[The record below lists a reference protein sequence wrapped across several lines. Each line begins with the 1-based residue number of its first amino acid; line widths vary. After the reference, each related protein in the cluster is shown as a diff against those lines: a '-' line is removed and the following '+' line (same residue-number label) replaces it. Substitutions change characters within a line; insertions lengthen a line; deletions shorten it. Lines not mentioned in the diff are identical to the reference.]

1 MSAPRLPRYVP
12 DRPLPPY
19 TFVPG
24 RSPHPVSDPAGH
36 QYGKPPETPDAL
48 DADNW
53 HTNRTYLYGI
63 DLFNHG
69 FYWEAHEAWESLWHR
84 AGRKGPTA
92 DFLKAL
98 IQLAAAGVKH
108 LEGVPAGVQSH
119 GRRAAELFG
128 AAQGES
134 FLGFHPGELKAMAVA
149 IRGGGWPALVVLAPT
164 GRSNA
169 RNLE

>member
-1 MSAPRLPRYVP
+1 MSDPRPPRYVP

-36 QYGKPPETPDAL
+36 SYGKPPEVPDAL

-53 HTNRTYLYGI
+53 YTNRTYLSGI

-108 LEGVPAGVQSH
+108 LEDVPAGVQSH

-128 AAQGES
+128 ATERNS
-134 FLGFHPGELKAMAVA
+134 FLGFRTIELRAFAEA
-149 IRGGGWPALVVLAPT
+149 IKDAGWPARAVLAPAE
-164 GRSNA
+164 RPPDV
-169 RNLE
+169 